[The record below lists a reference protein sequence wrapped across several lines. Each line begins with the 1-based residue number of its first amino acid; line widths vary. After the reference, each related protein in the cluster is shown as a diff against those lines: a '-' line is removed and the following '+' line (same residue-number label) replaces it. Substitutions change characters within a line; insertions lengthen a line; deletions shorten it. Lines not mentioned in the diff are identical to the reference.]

1 MAGVLLDHVTRVHA
15 DGTVALAELSLAVAD
30 GEVLAL
36 TGPSGSGK
44 TTTLRIVAGLET
56 AYSGSVEI
64 GGAAVDGLPARDRDV
79 ALISQEHSLYPY
91 LTVEGNLRFPLEVR
105 GVSREETDRRVLAE
119 SRVLRLSRF
128 MGRLPRQLSAGH
140 RQAVALGR
148 ATTRN
153 PRVFLMDEPLSALDA
168 AERSRVRAELRRYL
182 RGLGSTTLYAT
193 NDQAEAI
200 LLADR
205 VAVLDGGRLRQV
217 GTPAELL
224 DRPVDRFVAGF
235 FGLPAMH
242 FVSAVVRESGGLGW
256 FEVAGQRLRIPA
268 GIPGPLRAW
277 AGREVVLGL
286 RPHQLAA
293 PATAGFSG
301 DARLSGVVRRVER
314 LGTADLVFLGVGQLT
329 LCARLDPRSAPA
341 SGAPLELAVDT
352 AALQVFDPA
361 TDLAVWHGRD
371 VTG

>member
-1 MAGVLLDHVTRVHA
+1 MAGVLLDHVRRVHE
-15 DGTVALAELSLAVAD
+15 DGTVALAELTLDIAD

-44 TTTLRIVAGLET
+44 TTTLRIVAGLEP
-56 AYSGSVEI
+56 AYTGSVAI
-64 GGAAVDGLPARDRDV
+64 GGTRVDGLPVRDRDV

-105 GVSREETDRRVLAE
+105 GVDRAETDRRVLAE

-148 ATTRN
+148 ATART

-168 AERSRVRAELRRYL
+168 AERPRVRAELRRYL
-182 RGLGSTTLYAT
+182 QGLGTTTLYAT

-200 LLADR
+200 VLADR
-205 VAVLDGGRLRQV
+205 VAVLEGGRLRQV
-217 GTPAELL
+217 GTPGELL

-242 FVSAVVRESGGLGW
+242 FVPATVGESGGLGW

-268 GIPGPLRAW
+268 GMPGPLRAW
-277 AGREVVLGL
+277 VGREVVLGV
-286 RPHQLAA
+286 RPHQLDA
-293 PATAGFSG
+293 PETASFPG
-301 DARLSGVVRRVER
+301 DARLAGLVRRVER
-314 LGTADLVFLGVGQLT
+314 LGSADLVFLGVGPAT
-329 LCARLDPRSAPA
+329 LCARLDARSAP
-341 SGAPLELAVDT
+341 SPGARLELAVDT
-352 AALQVFDPA
+352 AAVQVFDPA

-371 VTG
+371 VIG